1 MNMAPVEGG
10 DQPIRR
16 LDTQVVDMAER
27 LLGMAEALDTGKVE
41 AMAGVMVKL
50 LEADRAGPGMSFRD
64 AALTGAGAA
73 GRQAALNG
81 QEERLLEA
89 VERRKDEAQDKHPG
103 RDGPERLQM
112 VL

>member
-27 LLGMAEALDTGKVE
+27 LLGMAEALDTEKVE

-50 LEADRAGPGMSFRD
+50 LEADRVSSGTIFLG

-73 GRQAALNG
+73 ERQPALDG
-81 QEERLLEA
+81 QKERLLEA
-89 VERRKDEAQDKHPG
+89 AERGKNEAQNKHPG
-103 RDGPERLQM
+103 RDGTE
-112 VL
+112 